1 MNKKEGN
8 YMGYIQKI
16 RKYVGHSPIMVTAA
30 MCIIYDKEKGI
41 LLEKR
46 TDNGMWCVPGGALEL
61 GETLEEALRRE
72 VKEETSLE
80 IFNPKLFD
88 VKAGVHMVYPNKDEV
103 YYTDVVYE
111 INEYE
116 GELKPDEESKELVW
130 TPIDKLPNNIMP
142 TQIEYI
148 EKFVNSLK

>member
-1 MNKKEGN
+1 
-8 YMGYIQKI
+8 MGYIKEI

-80 IFNPKLFD
+80 ISNPKLFD

-116 GELKPDEESKELVW
+116 GELKLDSESQELVW
-130 TPIDKLPNNIMP
+130 TPIDKLPDNIMP

>member
-1 MNKKEGN
+1 
-8 YMGYIQKI
+8 MGYIQEI

-41 LLEKR
+41 LFEKR

-72 VKEETSLE
+72 VKEETSLD

-111 INEYE
+111 INEYK
-116 GELKPDEESKELVW
+116 GEIKPDSESKELCW
-130 TPIDKLPNNIMP
+130 IKIDELPNDIMP

-148 EKFVNSLK
+148 EKFVDALKTIK

>member
-1 MNKKEGN
+1 
-8 YMGYIQKI
+8 MGYIKEI

-80 IFNPKLFD
+80 ISNPKLFD

-116 GELKPDEESKELVW
+116 GELKPDSESKELVW
-130 TPIDKLPNNIMP
+130 TPIDKLPDNIMP

>member
-1 MNKKEGN
+1 
-8 YMGYIQKI
+8 
-16 RKYVGHSPIMVTAA
+16 MVTAA

-80 IFNPKLFD
+80 ISNPKLFD

-116 GELKPDEESKELVW
+116 GELKPDSESKELVW
-130 TPIDKLPNNIMP
+130 TPIDKLPDNIMP

-148 EKFVNSLK
+148 EKFVSKIKNNN

>member
-1 MNKKEGN
+1 
-8 YMGYIQKI
+8 MGYIKEI

-80 IFNPKLFD
+80 ISNPKLFD

-116 GELKPDEESKELVW
+116 GELKPDAESKELTWV
-130 TPIDKLPNNIMP
+130 PIDKLPDNIMP

>member
-1 MNKKEGN
+1 
-8 YMGYIQKI
+8 MGYIQEI

-72 VKEETSLE
+72 VKEETSLD

-111 INEYE
+111 INEYK
-116 GELKPDEESKELVW
+116 GELKPDAESKELVW
-130 TPIDKLPNNIMP
+130 MPIDKLPDNIMP

-148 EKFVNSLK
+148 EKFVSKIKIIIN

>member
-1 MNKKEGN
+1 
-8 YMGYIQKI
+8 MGYIQEI

-72 VKEETSLE
+72 VKEETSLD

-111 INEYE
+111 INEYK
-116 GELKPDEESKELVW
+116 GELKPDAESKELRWV
-130 TPIDKLPNNIMP
+130 PVNELPDNIMP

-148 EKFVNSLK
+148 EKFINTLK

>member
-1 MNKKEGN
+1 
-8 YMGYIQKI
+8 MGYIKEI
-16 RKYVGHSPIMVTAA
+16 RKYVGHRPIMVTGA
-30 MCIIYDKEKGI
+30 MCIIYDKDKGI

-61 GETLEEALRRE
+61 GETLEEGLRRE
-72 VKEETSLE
+72 VKEETSLN
-80 IFNPKLFD
+80 IHNPKLFD
-88 VKAGVHMVYPNKDEV
+88 VKAGVHMIYPNKDEV

-116 GELKPDEESKELVW
+116 GELKPDLESKELVW
-130 TPIDKLPNNIMP
+130 TPIDKLPDNIMP

-148 EKFVNSLK
+148 EKFIKSITI

>member
-1 MNKKEGN
+1 
-8 YMGYIQKI
+8 MGYIKEI

-80 IFNPKLFD
+80 ISNPKLFD

-116 GELKPDEESKELVW
+116 GELKPDSESQELVW
-130 TPIDKLPNNIMP
+130 TPIDKLPDNIMP

>member
-1 MNKKEGN
+1 
-8 YMGYIQKI
+8 MGYIQEI

-30 MCIIYDKEKGI
+30 MCIIYDKEKEI
-41 LLEKR
+41 LFEKR

-61 GETLEEALRRE
+61 GESLEEALKRE
-72 VKEETSLE
+72 VKEETSLD

-88 VKAGVHMVYPNKDEV
+88 VRAGVHMIYPNKDEV

-111 INEYE
+111 INEYK
-116 GELKPDEESKELVW
+116 GELKPDSESKELCW
-130 TPIDKLPNNIMP
+130 IKIDELPNDIMP

-148 EKFVNSLK
+148 EKFVDALKTIK

>member
-1 MNKKEGN
+1 
-8 YMGYIQKI
+8 MGYIQEI

-116 GELKPDEESKELVW
+116 GELKPDEESRELVW
-130 TPIDKLPNNIMP
+130 TPIDKLPDNIMP